1 MTKKNIFLTILH
13 LSMLRRRRKL
23 RKGRRALIRR
33 HIDGRSQRQRRRK
46 ERSRAFE
53 VNKKEKAAVN
63 LTLRVLYGK
72 VHTTRCHLKSFNK

>member
-1 MTKKNIFLTILH
+1 
-13 LSMLRRRRKL
+13 MLRRRRKL

-33 HIDGRSQRQRRRK
+33 NVDRRSQRQRRRK

-63 LTLRVLYGK
+63 LTLRVL
-72 VHTTRCHLKSFNK
+72 T